1 MANLNPVLVQVLSQ
15 SRVTTDQDQAEVEK
29 ALSLLSQED
38 QKQMAQIIQDY
49 ENQSVQI
56 RLNLINKIQ
65 QSFEKYR
72 NTIMQSPDIREFRK
86 EELIK
91 ESQQAE
97 QAYMDLLTSD

>member
-1 MANLNPVLVQVLSQ
+1 MANLNPMLVQVLSQ

-38 QKQMAQIIQDY
+38 QQQMAQVIQDY

-56 RLNLINKIQ
+56 RLNLINKIR

-91 ESQQAE
+91 ESQDAE
-97 QAYMDLLTSD
+97 QAYMDLLTSK